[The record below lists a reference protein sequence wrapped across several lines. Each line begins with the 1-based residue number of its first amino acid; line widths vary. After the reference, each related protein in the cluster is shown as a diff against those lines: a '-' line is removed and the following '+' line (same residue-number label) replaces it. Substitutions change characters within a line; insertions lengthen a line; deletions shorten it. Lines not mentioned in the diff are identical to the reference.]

1 MKNLALIILALGL
14 LGCQGQGQKADLS
27 NEEGKTFYAVGAMF
41 GSRLVNFNLSD
52 GEIAAVMEGFRDA
65 VKKEKSKVELRSYQ
79 MKIQEL
85 FRNRIKTMATSIK
98 KDGDAFLA
106 KFISDGATKTASGM
120 AYKILKPG
128 SGKKPGAKD
137 VVKVHY
143 HGTLIDGTVFDSSVK
158 RGKEV
163 EFPLDRVIKG
173 WTEGLQLI
181 GAGGK
186 IKLVIPSALAYGDH
200 GAPPKIPGGATLV
213 FEVELFEIKDPS
225 KAYPKGKKKKAK
237 KK

>member
-1 MKNLALIILALGL
+1 
-14 LGCQGQGQKADLS
+14 
-27 NEEGKTFYAVGAMF
+27 
-41 GSRLVNFNLSD
+41 
-52 GEIAAVMEGFRDA
+52 
-65 VKKEKSKVELRSYQ
+65 
-79 MKIQEL
+79 
-85 FRNRIKTMATSIK
+85 
-98 KDGDAFLA
+98 
-106 KFISDGATKTASGM
+106 
-120 AYKILKPG
+120 
-128 SGKKPGAKD
+128 
-137 VVKVHY
+137 
-143 HGTLIDGTVFDSSVK
+143 
-158 RGKEV
+158 
-163 EFPLDRVIKG
+163 IKG